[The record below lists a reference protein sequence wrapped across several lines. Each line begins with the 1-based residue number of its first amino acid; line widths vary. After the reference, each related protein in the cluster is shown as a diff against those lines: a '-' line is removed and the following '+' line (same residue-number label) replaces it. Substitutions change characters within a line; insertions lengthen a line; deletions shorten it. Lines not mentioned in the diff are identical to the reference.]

1 MLKHFLAAITIST
14 AFVIGTLPIL
24 AQPNSTGT
32 PSDPTVILSIN
43 RAQNLARQAA
53 ESANGGLGNYRA
65 EALMHGPAS
74 LSPYVVNS
82 DGTIT
87 FTFKGRRPESS
98 DLTIESVVTVAQD
111 ASKVDVNYNGP
122 IRTSK

>member
-1 MLKHFLAAITIST
+1 MLKYLVTTISIITALTIST
-14 AFVIGTLPIL
+14 VPTY
-24 AQPNSTGT
+24 AQTNSTTT
-32 PSDPTVILSIN
+32 PSDPAVILSLN

-74 LSPYVVNS
+74 LSPYMVNS

-87 FTFKGRRPESS
+87 FTFKGRRPDSS
-98 DLTIESVVTVAQD
+98 DLSIESVVTVAQD
-111 ASKVDVNYNGP
+111 ASKINVNYNGP
-122 IRTSK
+122 IRTPK